1 MGDWERGRIKMMDTE
16 KKKKKIA
23 QHCTVIQCWRY
34 SHDIQLFTGSLV
46 TCVLQEEI
54 EVGEVRL
61 KRSAELKA
69 DEKRVEEV
77 MQKISESK

>member
-1 MGDWERGRIKMMDTE
+1 MFS
-16 KKKKKIA
+16 
-23 QHCTVIQCWRY
+23 CWLIL
-34 SHDIQLFTGSLV
+34 SVSGHV
-46 TCVLQEEI
+46 CVLQEEI

-77 MQKISESK
+77 MQKISQSK

>member
-1 MGDWERGRIKMMDTE
+1 M
-16 KKKKKIA
+16 
-23 QHCTVIQCWRY
+23 
-34 SHDIQLFTGSLV
+34 
-46 TCVLQEEI
+46 CVLQEEI

-77 MQKISESK
+77 MQKISQSK

>member
-1 MGDWERGRIKMMDTE
+1 MGRGGGWGYAKLINVGQNHLEIHSPRDIHTLFS
-16 KKKKKIA
+16 
-23 QHCTVIQCWRY
+23 CWL
-34 SHDIQLFTGSLV
+34 ILLV
-46 TCVLQEEI
+46 SGHVCVLQEEI

-77 MQKISESK
+77 MQKISQSK